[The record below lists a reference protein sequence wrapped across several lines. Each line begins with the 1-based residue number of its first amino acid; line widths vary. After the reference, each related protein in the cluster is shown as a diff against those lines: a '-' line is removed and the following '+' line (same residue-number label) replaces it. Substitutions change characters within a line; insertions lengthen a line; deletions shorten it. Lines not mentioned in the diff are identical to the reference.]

1 MKPTKKFK
9 GGGGLKNLLGS
20 LSPAYGM
27 ATGRGMFGGDV
38 GLLPMLARRARP
50 RRPDGAEM
58 TPVEEAAAA
67 RRPTMRRGGKVKKY
81 AGGGS
86 VTRGDG
92 CVSKGHTKGRKI

>member
-1 MKPTKKFK
+1 MKHTKKMK

-27 ATGRGMFGGDV
+27 ATGRGMFGGDAGV
-38 GLLPMLARRARP
+38 LPMLARRMRK

-67 RRPTMRRGGKVKKY
+67 RSPTMRRGGKVKKY
-81 AGGGS
+81 ARGGGIE
-86 VTRGDG
+86 VRG
-92 CVSKGHTKGRKI
+92 KTKGRFV